1 MDVRKYKESWAP
13 KNWCFWTVVL
23 ENTLE
28 SSLDCKEI
36 KPVNPS
42 GNQSWIFIGW
52 TDLEAETSI
61 IWPPDVKS
69 WLTGKDLDAGKDWR
83 QEKKGTTEDGMVGW
97 RHRLDGHGFEQAL
110 GVGNGQGSLV
120 RCSPWGC
127 KESDT
132 NELLNWADFSFFLL
146 YLNFH
151 SVLLV
156 SATQQWESVLMI
168 HLTPLSWA
176 SFPPCSPLSSPLVI
190 MESQTGLLVLY
201 TNFSPAIYF
210 THSCIYMLML
220 LSPFVPLSPSL
231 TMSTNPF
238 STPASP
244 FLPWK

>member
-1 MDVRKYKESWAP
+1 M
-13 KNWCFWTVVL
+13 NWCFWTVVL

-132 NELLNWADFSFFLL
+132 NELLNWADFSFFFALFKFSQCFVGFCHTTMGIS
-146 YLNFH
+146 LNDTF
-151 SVLLV
+151 
-156 SATQQWESVLMI
+156 
-168 HLTPLSWA
+168 
-176 SFPPCSPLSSPLVI
+176 
-190 MESQTGLLVLY
+190 
-201 TNFSPAIYF
+201 N
-210 THSCIYMLML
+210 
-220 LSPFVPLSPSL
+220 
-231 TMSTNPF
+231 
-238 STPASP
+238 SP
-244 FLPWK
+244 FLSFLSSMLPTFIPFGHHGVPDWAPCVIHQLLTSYLFYT